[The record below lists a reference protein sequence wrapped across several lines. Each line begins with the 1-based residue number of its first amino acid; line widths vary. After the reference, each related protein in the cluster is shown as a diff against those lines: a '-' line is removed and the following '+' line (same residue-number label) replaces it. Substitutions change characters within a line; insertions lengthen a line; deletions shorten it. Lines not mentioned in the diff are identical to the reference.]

1 MSTPLTPITLEGR
14 FVRLLPLTNAHVRPL
29 LSAAAGSRE
38 SFQYTWVPEPT
49 TADITRYISAAV
61 AAFEAGTAHPF
72 VTVRIDSPDTV
83 VGSTRFL
90 NLEYWPDATGH
101 PSTRDFPDAVEIGAT
116 WLSHDAQRTQVNTEA
131 KLMMLTYAFETWG
144 VQRVVFRTDARNTQ
158 SRANIERIGAQYE
171 GTLRHHKHS
180 TDGANNGLRD
190 TATYSIIRE
199 EWDSVKARLQSKL
212 AE

>member
-1 MSTPLTPITLEGR
+1 MSAPLTPITLEGR
-14 FVRLLPLTNAHVRPL
+14 FVRLLPLTNAHVRSL

-72 VTVRIDSPDTV
+72 ATVRIDSPDTV

-144 VQRVVFRTDARNTQ
+144 VQRVALRTDARNTQ

-199 EWDSVKARLQSKL
+199 EWDSVKASLQAKL

>member
-1 MSTPLTPITLEGR
+1 MSVPLTPITLEGR

-29 LSAAAGSRE
+29 LSAASGSRE

-61 AAFEAGTAHPF
+61 AAFEAGTANPF

-83 VGSTRFL
+83 VGSTRFM

-131 KLMMLTYAFETWG
+131 KLLMLTYAFETWG
-144 VQRVVFRTDARNTQ
+144 VQRVALRTDARNEK

-171 GTLRHHKHS
+171 GTLRNHKRS
-180 TDGANNGLRD
+180 TDGANNGLRN
-190 TATYSIIRE
+190 TAIYSIIRQ
-199 EWDSVKARLQSKL
+199 EWDAVKASLQAKL

>member
-1 MSTPLTPITLEGR
+1 MSVPLTPITLEGR

-83 VGSTRFL
+83 VGSTRFM
-90 NLEYWPDATGH
+90 NLEYWADATGH

-131 KLMMLTYAFETWG
+131 KLLMLTYAFETWG
-144 VQRVVFRTDARNTQ
+144 VQRVVLRTDARNAK

-171 GTLRHHKHS
+171 GTLRHHMHS
-180 TDGANNGLRD
+180 TDGDNNGLRN
-190 TATYSIIRE
+190 TAVYSIIRQ
-199 EWDSVKARLQSKL
+199 EWDAVKAQLQAKL

>member
-1 MSTPLTPITLEGR
+1 MSVPLTPITLEGR

-49 TADITRYISAAV
+49 TADVTRYISAAV
-61 AAFEAGTAHPF
+61 AEFEAGAAHPF

-101 PSTRDFPDAVEIGAT
+101 PSTRDFPDAVEIGST

-131 KLMMLTYAFETWG
+131 KLLMLTHAFETWG
-144 VQRVVFRTDARNTQ
+144 VQRVVLRTDARNAK
-158 SRANIERIGAQYE
+158 SRANIERIGAKFE

-199 EWDSVKARLQSKL
+199 EWDVVKSSLNEKL
-212 AE
+212 SQ

>member
-1 MSTPLTPITLEGR
+1 LTPITLEGR

-144 VQRVVFRTDARNTQ
+144 VQRVALRTDARNTQ

-199 EWDSVKARLQSKL
+199 EWDSVKAHLQAKL

>member
-1 MSTPLTPITLEGR
+1 MSAPLTPITLEGR

-61 AAFEAGTAHPF
+61 AEFEAGNAHPF

-101 PSTRDFPDAVEIGAT
+101 PSTRYFPDAVEIGAT

-144 VQRVVFRTDARNTQ
+144 VQRVVFRTDARNEK

-171 GTLRHHKHS
+171 GTLRNHKRS
-180 TDGANNGLRD
+180 TDGANNGLRN
-190 TATYSIIRE
+190 TAIYSIIRQ
-199 EWDSVKARLQSKL
+199 EWGAVKASLQAKL

>member
-1 MSTPLTPITLEGR
+1 MSVPLTPITLEGR

-49 TADITRYISAAV
+49 TADVTRYISAAV
-61 AAFEAGTAHPF
+61 AAFEAGAAHPF
-72 VTVRIDSPDTV
+72 ATVRIDSPDTV

-90 NLEYWPDATGH
+90 NLEYWPNATGH
-101 PSTRDFPDAVEIGAT
+101 PSTRDFPDVVEIGST

-131 KLMMLTYAFETWG
+131 KLLMLTHAFETWE
-144 VQRVVFRTDARNTQ
+144 VQRVVLRTDARNAK
-158 SRANIERIGAQYE
+158 SRANIERIGAKFE

-199 EWDSVKARLQSKL
+199 EWDVVKSSLNEKL
-212 AE
+212 SQ

>member
-1 MSTPLTPITLEGR
+1 MSAPLTPITLEGR

-61 AAFEAGTAHPF
+61 AEFEAGNAHPF

-144 VQRVVFRTDARNTQ
+144 VQRVVFRTDARNEK

-180 TDGANNGLRD
+180 TDGANNGIRD

-199 EWDSVKARLQSKL
+199 EWDSVKASLQSKL

>member
-1 MSTPLTPITLEGR
+1 M
-14 FVRLLPLTNAHVRPL
+14 
-29 LSAAAGSRE
+29 
-38 SFQYTWVPEPT
+38 
-49 TADITRYISAAV
+49 TRYISAAV
-61 AAFEAGTAHPF
+61 AEFEAGAAHPF

-101 PSTRDFPDAVEIGAT
+101 PSTRDFPDVVEIGST

-144 VQRVVFRTDARNTQ
+144 VQRVVLRTDARNTK
-158 SRANIERIGAQYE
+158 SRANIERIGAKFE

-199 EWDSVKARLQSKL
+199 EWEAVKASLNSKL

>member
-1 MSTPLTPITLEGR
+1 MSAPLTPITLEGR

-72 VTVRIDSPDTV
+72 ATVRIDSPDTV

-199 EWDSVKARLQSKL
+199 EWDSVKAHLQAKL

>member
-1 MSTPLTPITLEGR
+1 MSVPLTPITLEGR

-61 AAFEAGTAHPF
+61 AEFEAGNAHPF

-90 NLEYWPDATGH
+90 NLEHWPDATGH

-199 EWDSVKARLQSKL
+199 EWDSVKASLQVKL

>member
-1 MSTPLTPITLEGR
+1 MSAPLTPITLEGR
-14 FVRLLPLTNAHVRPL
+14 FVRLLPLTNAHVRSL

-199 EWDSVKARLQSKL
+199 EWDSVKASLQVKL

>member
-1 MSTPLTPITLEGR
+1 MSVPLTPITLEGR

-49 TADITRYISAAV
+49 TADVTRYISAAV
-61 AAFEAGTAHPF
+61 AEFEAGAAHPF

-101 PSTRDFPDAVEIGAT
+101 PSTRDFPDAVEIGST

-131 KLMMLTYAFETWG
+131 KLMMLTHAFETWG
-144 VQRVVFRTDARNTQ
+144 VQRVVLRTDARNAK
-158 SRANIERIGAQYE
+158 SRANIERIGAKFE

-190 TATYSIIRE
+190 TVTYSIIRE
-199 EWDSVKARLQSKL
+199 EWEAVKASLNEKL
-212 AE
+212 SQ

>member
-1 MSTPLTPITLEGR
+1 MSAPLTPITLEGR

-29 LSAAAGSRE
+29 LSAASGSRE

-72 VTVRIDSPDTV
+72 ATVRIDSPDTV

-144 VQRVVFRTDARNTQ
+144 VQRVALRTDARNTQ

-199 EWDSVKARLQSKL
+199 EWDSVKASLQVKL

>member
-1 MSTPLTPITLEGR
+1 MSSPLTPITLEGR

-49 TADITRYISAAV
+49 TADVTRYISAAV
-61 AAFEAGTAHPF
+61 AEFEAGAAHPF

-101 PSTRDFPDAVEIGAT
+101 PSTRDFPDVVEIGST

-144 VQRVVFRTDARNTQ
+144 VQRVVLRTDARNTK
-158 SRANIERIGAQYE
+158 SRANIERIGAKFE

-199 EWDSVKARLQSKL
+199 EWDTVKSSLQAKL

>member
-1 MSTPLTPITLEGR
+1 MSVPLTPITLEGR
-14 FVRLLPLTNAHVRPL
+14 FMRLLPLTNAHVRPL

-83 VGSTRFL
+83 VGSTRFM
-90 NLEYWPDATGH
+90 NLEYWTDATGH

-116 WLSHDAQRTQVNTEA
+116 WLSYDAQRTRVNTEA
-131 KLMMLTYAFETWG
+131 KLLMLAYAFETWR
-144 VQRVVFRTDARNTQ
+144 VQRVVLRTDARNAK
-158 SRANIERIGAQYE
+158 SRANIERIGAKFE

-190 TATYSIIRE
+190 TATYSIIYE
-199 EWDSVKARLQSKL
+199 EWDAVKAGLQAKL
-212 AE
+212 EE

>member
-1 MSTPLTPITLEGR
+1 MSAPLTPITLEGR

-72 VTVRIDSPDTV
+72 ATVRIDSPDTV

-144 VQRVVFRTDARNTQ
+144 VQRVALRTDARNTQ

-199 EWDSVKARLQSKL
+199 EWDTVKASLNAKL
-212 AE
+212 VE

>member
-1 MSTPLTPITLEGR
+1 MSVPLTPITLEGR

-83 VGSTRFL
+83 VGSTRFM
-90 NLEYWPDATGH
+90 NLEYWQDATGH

-131 KLMMLTYAFETWG
+131 KLMMLTHQLEP
-144 VQRVVFRTDARNTQ
+144 
-158 SRANIERIGAQYE
+158 
-171 GTLRHHKHS
+171 
-180 TDGANNGLRD
+180 
-190 TATYSIIRE
+190 II
-199 EWDSVKARLQSKL
+199 KFK
-212 AE
+212 

>member
-1 MSTPLTPITLEGR
+1 MSVLLTPITLEGR

-61 AAFEAGTAHPF
+61 AEFEAGNAHPF

-144 VQRVVFRTDARNTQ
+144 VQRVVFRTDARNEK

-171 GTLRHHKHS
+171 GTLRNHKHS

>member
-1 MSTPLTPITLEGR
+1 MSVPLTPITLEGR

-29 LSAAAGSRE
+29 LSAASGSRE

-61 AAFEAGTAHPF
+61 AAFEAGTANPF

-83 VGSTRFL
+83 VGSTRFM

-131 KLMMLTYAFETWG
+131 KLLMLTYAFETWG
-144 VQRVVFRTDARNTQ
+144 VQRVALRTDARNEK

-171 GTLRHHKHS
+171 GTLRHHMHS
-180 TDGANNGLRD
+180 TDGANNGLRN
-190 TATYSIIRE
+190 TAVYSIIRQ
-199 EWDSVKARLQSKL
+199 EWDAVKVQLQAKL

>member
-1 MSTPLTPITLEGR
+1 LTPITLEGR

-144 VQRVVFRTDARNTQ
+144 VQRVVFRTDARNEK

-171 GTLRHHKHS
+171 GTLRNHKHS

>member
-1 MSTPLTPITLEGR
+1 
-14 FVRLLPLTNAHVRPL
+14 VRPL
-29 LSAAAGSRE
+29 LSAASGSRE

-61 AAFEAGTAHPF
+61 AAFEEGIAHPF

-83 VGSTRFL
+83 VGSTRFM
-90 NLEYWPDATGH
+90 NLEYWLDATGH

-131 KLMMLTYAFETWG
+131 KLLMLTYAFETWG
-144 VQRVVFRTDARNTQ
+144 VQRVVLRTDARNAK

-171 GTLRHHKHS
+171 GTLRHHMHS
-180 TDGANNGLRD
+180 TDGDNNGLRN
-190 TATYSIIRE
+190 TAIYSIIRE
-199 EWDSVKARLQSKL
+199 EWDAVKASLNSKL

>member
-1 MSTPLTPITLEGR
+1 MSAPLTPITLEGR

-29 LSAAAGSRE
+29 LSAASGSRE

-72 VTVRIDSPDTV
+72 ATVRIDSPDTV

-101 PSTRDFPDAVEIGAT
+101 PSTRDSPDAVEIGAT

-199 EWDSVKARLQSKL
+199 EWDSVKAHLQAKL

>member
-1 MSTPLTPITLEGR
+1 MSVPLTPITLEGR

-29 LSAAAGSRE
+29 LSAASGSRE

-61 AAFEAGTAHPF
+61 AAFEAGTANPF

-83 VGSTRFL
+83 VGSTRFM

-131 KLMMLTYAFETWG
+131 KLLMLTYAFETWG
-144 VQRVVFRTDARNTQ
+144 VQRVVLRTDARNKK

-171 GTLRHHKHS
+171 GTLRHHMHS
-180 TDGANNGLRD
+180 TDGDNNGLRN

-199 EWDSVKARLQSKL
+199 EWDSVKASLQVKL

>member
-1 MSTPLTPITLEGR
+1 MSVPLTPITLEGR

-49 TADITRYISAAV
+49 TADVTRYISAAV
-61 AAFEAGTAHPF
+61 AAFEAGAAHPF
-72 VTVRIDSPDTV
+72 ATVRIDSPDTV

-101 PSTRDFPDAVEIGAT
+101 PSTRDFPDVVEIGST

-131 KLMMLTYAFETWG
+131 KLLMLTHAFETWE
-144 VQRVVFRTDARNTQ
+144 VQRVVLRTDARNAK
-158 SRANIERIGAQYE
+158 SRANIERIGAKFE

-199 EWDSVKARLQSKL
+199 EWDVVKSSLNEKL
-212 AE
+212 SQ

>member
-1 MSTPLTPITLEGR
+1 MSAPLTPITLEGR

-49 TADITRYISAAV
+49 TADVTRYISAAV
-61 AAFEAGTAHPF
+61 AEFEAGAAHPF

-101 PSTRDFPDAVEIGAT
+101 PSTRDFPDAVEIGST

-144 VQRVVFRTDARNTQ
+144 VQRVVLRTDARNTK
-158 SRANIERIGAQYE
+158 SRANIERIGAKFE

-190 TATYSIIRE
+190 TATYSTGTGK
-199 EWDSVKARLQSKL
+199 S
-212 AE
+212 

>member
-1 MSTPLTPITLEGR
+1 MSAPLTPITLEGR

-72 VTVRIDSPDTV
+72 ATVRIDSPDTV

-144 VQRVVFRTDARNTQ
+144 VQRVVFRTDARNAQ

-171 GTLRHHKHS
+171 GTLRNHKHS

-199 EWDSVKARLQSKL
+199 EWDSVKASLQAKL

>member
-1 MSTPLTPITLEGR
+1 MSVPLTPITLEGR

-61 AAFEAGTAHPF
+61 AAFEAGAAHPF

>member
-1 MSTPLTPITLEGR
+1 MSAPLTPITLEGR
-14 FVRLLPLTNAHVRPL
+14 FVRLLPLTNAHVRSL

-72 VTVRIDSPDTV
+72 ATVRIDSPDTV

-199 EWDSVKARLQSKL
+199 EWDSVKASLQVKL

>member
-1 MSTPLTPITLEGR
+1 MSVPLTPITLEGR

-131 KLMMLTYAFETWG
+131 KLMMLTYA
-144 VQRVVFRTDARNTQ
+144 
-158 SRANIERIGAQYE
+158 I
-171 GTLRHHKHS
+171 
-180 TDGANNGLRD
+180 
-190 TATYSIIRE
+190 
-199 EWDSVKARLQSKL
+199 
-212 AE
+212 